1 MEFDKD
7 KTVAI
12 IFDTEWYV
20 PPEDRG
26 PSLTSLKANP
36 AKADH
41 RYLGGVFM
49 RFFPLRQDIKMETQ
63 EIWVRNL
70 TGAEEKSAI
79 QKTYSFFKD
88 SWKLLEGKDH
98 MDPDLITIGT
108 GISRLDLP
116 GLFVKSQAHNLD
128 SIANLYETF
137 MKTKIVDLTDT
148 AIPYL
153 NLYTPRMLYPVATN
167 RIVSRFK
174 IDAQRKETGK
184 SVWDMVDSGNLE
196 GVKFRTS
203 EEVKVLTKIYQKLV
217 EQIFREKQ

>member
-1 MEFDKD
+1 MEFNKE

-20 PPEDRG
+20 PLEDRG
-26 PSLTSLKANP
+26 PSLTSLRANP
-36 AKADH
+36 AKAAH
-41 RYLGGVFM
+41 RYLGGVFT
-49 RFFPLRQDIKMETQ
+49 RFFPLKQDIKMDTH
-63 EIWVRNL
+63 EIWVQNL
-70 TGAEEKSAI
+70 TDTEEKSAI

-88 SWKLLEGKDH
+88 SWKLLEGKNN

-116 GLFVKSQAHNLD
+116 GLYVKSQTHNLD
-128 SIANLYETF
+128 TSANLYETF

-153 NLYTPRMLYPVATN
+153 NFNTPRMLYPVATN
-167 RIVSRFK
+167 RIVNRFK

-184 SVWDMVDSGNLE
+184 SVWDMVDNGNLD
-196 GVKFRTS
+196 GVKLRTS
-203 EEVKVLTKIYQKLV
+203 EEVKVLTKIYYKLV
-217 EQIFREKQ
+217 EQIFRDKR